1 MISSLKILL
10 IIILILFLAYL
21 TNNFFSNFLKIVLSI
36 FGIIETFLI
45 FFIYHKLRI
54 KIYGKL

>member
-10 IIILILFLAYL
+10 IIILIVFIAYL
-21 TNNFFSNFLKIVLSI
+21 INNLFSNLLKTLSSI